1 MHELKAALNQIERL
15 LYGMNYAVFLRLYG
29 PAAPEL
35 GLSSVLKT
43 LVSAA
48 SEPSLVAPASALQAM
63 TIIKDC
69 LLYKGD
75 EGSGP
80 LALEL
85 KTAEILSL
93 IDKVFSSIDIEHADM
108 VVEFAFKQGHPDY
121 PVFWDFAFD
130 LHVKDKRWILVG
142 SSSD

>member
-15 LYGMNYAVFLRLYG
+15 LYGLNFAVFLRLYG

-35 GLSSVLKT
+35 GLTSVLKT

-48 SEPSLVAPASALQAM
+48 SEPSLVAPSSALQAM
-63 TIIKDC
+63 TTIKNC

-80 LALEL
+80 LDLEL
-85 KTAEILSL
+85 KTAEVMSL

-108 VVEFAFKQGHPDY
+108 VIEFAFKQGHPDY

-130 LHVKDKRWILVG
+130 IHVKDKRWIFVG